1 MSQEKDSRPELS
13 RPNLSRRAV
22 IGAAATLPLVG
33 ALPQMAAAAETA
45 AVSPGG
51 IPITPFKIDIP
62 QARLDYIMN
71 RVRTAEWP
79 DKPDVADAWAFGASY
94 DTMKDV
100 VDHWLNKYDWR
111 RQEAELNKLPQ
122 FKAKID
128 GYDIHFF
135 HIKGSGKN
143 PQPLMLIHGWPG
155 SFIEFTRC
163 LEQLTNPEKFG
174 GSEDDAFS
182 VVVPSLP
189 GFAFS
194 SKPPRPVTGQY
205 ISRLFDKLMVEGL
218 GYKNYIAQGGDFG
231 AGISIGMA
239 AESEHCKAAVVNFVI
254 GVGSKAENDEERAA
268 QAQWDKVYQTEGA
281 YQHIQRTKPLSLAYG
296 MSDSPIG
303 TAAWLMEKYHTW
315 SGIPDG
321 NPWAIY
327 PKSQVLTI
335 IMVYIITNSFGTS
348 TWMYASGNRGAKAEP
363 TEDTL
368 QARRPAVE
376 KPTVGVIHFPTE
388 LVFWPKSFAERT
400 YNLVYWADV
409 AAGGHFAAFEQPMLF
424 AREVRDFN
432 QELKKRGI

>member
-1 MSQEKDSRPELS
+1 MDKLS
-13 RPNLSRRAV
+13 LSRRR
-22 IGAAATLPLVG
+22 ILAAAGVMPIAGLIPS
-33 ALPQMAAAAETA
+33 AFAAEDAAPAAANANA
-45 AVSPGG
+45 
-51 IPITPFKIDIP
+51 PIKIVPFKINVP
-62 QARLDYIMN
+62 QAQLDDIMA
-71 RVRTAEWP
+71 RVKNVRWP
-79 DKPDVADAWAFGASY
+79 VAPVSRNPDEFG
-94 DTMKDV
+94 TGLELMKS
-100 VDHWLNKYDWR
+100 LQKYWVTEYNWR
-111 RQEAELNKLPQ
+111 EQEAKLNAFPQ
-122 FKAKID
+122 FKATVD
-128 GYDIHFF
+128 GRDIHFI
-135 HIKGSGKN
+135 HVKGSGKN

-174 GSEDDAFS
+174 GSEDDSFS

-218 GYKNYIAQGGDFG
+218 GYKSYIAQGGDFG

-254 GVGSKAENDEERAA
+254 GPGSKAENDEERAS

-315 SGIPDG
+315 SGIPAG

-348 TWMYASGNRGAKAEP
+348 TWMYASGNRGGKSENTEETLEP
-363 TEDTL
+363 
-368 QARRPAVE
+368 RRPAIE

-388 LVFWPKSFAERT
+388 LVFWPKSWAERA
-400 YNLVYWADV
+400 YNLVYWSDV
-409 AAGGHFAAFEQPMLF
+409 AAGGHFAAFEQPLLF